1 MTCNRMIAK
10 RTFCLLLPLLL
21 ACSFAKAHRPHFL
34 FSPNRG
40 QWHKDVLYRT
50 NIPGGTM
57 YMERDG
63 ITFRYYDQKKLKYI
77 HDHKGEPIQTG
88 DENTINGVNVRT
100 KLLGANL
107 SPQVTEKLFTEFYEN
122 WFIGNDPAKHA
133 SKVFPAEE
141 LHYHDVYPG
150 VDWVWYEKG
159 GFLKFDFRIKAGA
172 SPAVIRTR
180 YAGQNSLQVDGLGNL
195 LTTTSLSTLKEEKP
209 LAYQIT
215 AKGDTI
221 KVECHYRVEGDVV
234 SYQFPAGYDA
244 TLDLVIDPSL
254 IFSTYS
260 GSFANNFGYTATYDS
275 KGFLYAGGNV
285 FDLGYHTTPGAFQ
298 ETYGGGNIDC
308 AISKYDTTGTFMVW
322 STYFGGSGSEMPHSM
337 VVNKLN
343 QLFVFG
349 TTGSPDLPTT
359 ANAFDNTFNG
369 GTSLNQVGVGY
380 IDANGSDIF
389 VARFSNDGS
398 QLMASTYIGGS
409 ANDGLNLG
417 PVLNHNYADLSRGEI
432 DIDNSNAIYLATS
445 TASHNFPTTSGAVQP
460 NHGGGTFDGV
470 VLKMD
475 NSLTTLIWST
485 YLGGS
490 ANDAVYS
497 LAIDK
502 KNNIVVTGG
511 TQSAN
516 YPVTG
521 PNFNTHNGGVDA
533 LVTTI
538 NSAGTQILNSI
549 LYGTAEYDQS
559 YFVELDNA
567 QNVYLLGQT
576 NASNGYFFTGTG
588 FGVPNGNQFVTKFS
602 PDLSTREWSTAFGN
616 QNGHPDISP
625 TAFLVDVCRK
635 IYISGWGGSLSG
647 NNLPGSTVV
656 GLPITPDAFQTTP
669 HNNDFYMMVL
679 QDDAAALSY
688 ATYYGGAASPEHV
701 DGGTSRFNRRG
712 EMYQSVCAGCGGAQ
726 DFPTTP
732 GAWSATNNG
741 QTGNPPSNVGCNNGV
756 FKFLLDFPSMV
767 ADFDIPP
774 SICAPATVTFQN
786 FSAGATDYFWDFG
799 NGQTSTDSVPS
810 TTYTSSG
817 VYNVMLVANNVDGTT
832 CNLTDTIIKQMVV
845 LGLGEQDLPDKGV
858 CTGQSAEIGMQP
870 VGDPSITYQW
880 IPSTGLSDP
889 TAPNPI
895 FNGSVGSQNYQLV
908 ISNGACSDT
917 IQQNIIVSNVPHLTL
932 NDTLVCAGIPF
943 SVGIS
948 NPPAGML
955 FDWTPG
961 TGLSDSTVAN
971 PTFTAQA
978 TVSFSL
984 VYGFPGCQDSLVR
997 NINVLNLG
1005 FYTPVDTAICPGDTV
1020 SVHEFPDFP
1029 GVTFSWT
1036 PVQFVS
1042 NPNISNPQLYPP
1054 VSQDFTVVISN
1065 GICSDTVVKS
1075 VEMIQF
1081 PAYAGPNDTICE
1093 GQSVVLGPE
1102 LPSSFL
1108 SYSWGPVSYLS
1119 APNVPNPT
1127 ATPPNTITYILDVHA
1142 LGNPNACAAK
1152 DTVTIMVNDP
1162 GLPGFIFNEIATCY
1176 GLGVTVNAVGNPNYQ
1191 YQWFTNNGQTGSG
1204 TQHGFTVPYDTTITF
1219 YMVVTGEG
1227 CTDTVAVT
1235 KTFQGFDGYWGSLV
1249 IPNVF
1254 TPNGDNLN
1262 ECFAPVG
1269 APEGCYWLYV
1279 YNRWGVLV
1287 FDSEKLNKDCW
1298 DGRYMKTNEYVT
1310 DGVYFWLLDIGNNE
1324 YHGTVT
1330 VSGKGGK

>member
-1 MTCNRMIAK
+1 MISK
-10 RTFCLLLPLLL
+10 RTFYFLLPLLF
-21 ACSFAKAHRPHFL
+21 ASTVAKAHRPHFL
-34 FSPNRG
+34 FSPNKG
-40 QWHKDVLYRT
+40 QWHADVLYRT
-50 NIPGGTM
+50 SIPGGTM

-77 HDHKGEPIQTG
+77 HDHKGEPMQTG

-100 KLLGANL
+100 KLLGAN
-107 SPQVTEKLFTEFYEN
+107 PMPRVTERQFTEFYEN
-122 WFIGNDPAKHA
+122 WFIGNDPSKHA

-150 VDWVWYEKG
+150 VDWVWYEKN
-159 GFLKFDFRIKAGA
+159 GFLKFDFRVKAGA
-172 SPAVIRTR
+172 DPATIRTR
-180 YAGQNSLQVDGLGNL
+180 YAGQNTLHVDALGNL
-195 LTTTSLSTLKEEKP
+195 ITTTSLSTLKEEKP

-215 AKGDTI
+215 AAGDTL
-221 KVECHYRVEGDVV
+221 KVECRYEVEGDVV
-234 SYQFPAGYDA
+234 SYRFPAGYDTA
-244 TLDLVIDPSL
+244 LDLVIDPSL

-260 GSFANNFGYTATYDS
+260 GSTADNFGFTATYDS
-275 KGFLYAGGNV
+275 KGFLYSGGNV
-285 FDLGYHTTPGAFQ
+285 FALGYHTTPGAFQ
-298 ETYGGGNIDC
+298 VTYGGGNIDC

-322 STYFGGSGSEMPHSM
+322 SSYLGGSGSEMPHSM

-349 TTGSPDLPTT
+349 TTGSLNFPMSP
-359 ANAFDNTFNG
+359 NAYDNTYNG
-369 GTSLNQVGVGY
+369 GSSLTSTGVGY
-380 IDANGSDIF
+380 TDANGSDIF
-389 VARFSNDGS
+389 IAKFSVDGTE
-398 QLMASTYIGGS
+398 LMASTYLGGS
-409 ANDGLNLG
+409 GNDGLNLG
-417 PVLNHNYADLSRGEI
+417 AVLNHNYADLSRGEI

-445 TASHNFPTTSGAVQP
+445 TASQNFPTTSGTVQP
-460 NHGGGTFDGV
+460 AHGGGVFDGV

-516 YPVTG
+516 FPVTG

-549 LYGTAEYDQS
+549 LYGTAQYDQS
-559 YFVELDNA
+559 YFVELDNS

-576 NASNGYFFTGTG
+576 NASNGFFFTGTG
-588 FGVPNGNQFVTKFS
+588 FGVANGNQFVTKFS
-602 PDLSTREWSTAFGN
+602 PDLSTRVWSTAFGN

-625 TAFLVDVCRK
+625 TAFLVDVCKK
-635 IYISGWGGSLSG
+635 IYISGWGGTVNGSV
-647 NNLPGSTVV
+647 PGSTVT
-656 GLPITPDAFQTTP
+656 GLPVTSDAFQSTTTGS
-669 HNNDFYMMVL
+669 DFYIMIME
-679 QDDAAALSY
+679 DDATALTYS
-688 ATYYGGAASPEHV
+688 TYYGGATSPEHV

-712 EMYQSVCAGCGGAQ
+712 EIYQSVCAGCGSND
-726 DFPTTP
+726 DFPIHP
-732 GAWSATNNG
+732 ANAWSPTNNSF
-741 QTGNPPSNVGCNNGV
+741 NCNNGV
-756 FKFLLDFPSMV
+756 FKFHFDFPSMV

-774 SICAPATVTFQN
+774 AVCAPSTVTFQN
-786 FSAGATDYFWDFG
+786 FSVGATDYFWDFG
-799 NGQTSTDSVPS
+799 NGQTSTDSVPT
-810 TTYTSSG
+810 TTYASSG
-817 VYNVMLVANNVDGTT
+817 VYNVMLVTNNNDGTT
-832 CNLTDTIIKQMVV
+832 CNLTDTIIKQMVI
-845 LGLGEQDLPDKGV
+845 LGLNSQDLPDKGV
-858 CTGQSAEIGMQP
+858 CIGQSAEIGMQP
-870 VGDPSITYQW
+870 VSDPSITYQW
-880 IPSTGLSDP
+880 IPSAGLSDP

-895 FNGSVGSQNYQLV
+895 FNAAAGSQSYQLI

-917 IQQNIIVSNVPHLTL
+917 IQQTIIVSNVPHLTL

-943 SVGIS
+943 GIGFS

-961 TGLSDSTVAN
+961 TGLSDSAVAN
-971 PTFTAQA
+971 PSYTAQS

-984 VYGFPGCQDSLVR
+984 VYGFPGCTDSLVR

-1005 FYTPVDTAICPGDTV
+1005 FYEPVDTAICPGDTV

-1036 PVQFVS
+1036 PTQWVS
-1042 NPNISNPQLYPP
+1042 NPNISNPQLFPP
-1054 VSQDFTVVISN
+1054 TTQDFTIVISN
-1065 GICSDTVVKS
+1065 GVCSDTVEKHVD
-1075 VEMIQF
+1075 MIHY

-1093 GQSVVLGPE
+1093 GQSVVLGPD
-1102 LPSSFL
+1102 LSSPFL
-1108 SYSWGPVSYLS
+1108 AYSWSPGTYLS
-1119 APNVPNPT
+1119 ATNVPNPT
-1127 ATPPNTITYILDVHA
+1127 ATPSATVTYVLDVHA
-1142 LGNPNACAAK
+1142 AGNPNSCVAK
-1152 DTVTIMVNDP
+1152 DTVTITVNDP
-1162 GLPGFIFNEIATCY
+1162 GLPGFLFNEVASCY
-1176 GLGVTVNAVGNPNYQ
+1176 GMSVTVNASGNPNYQ
-1191 YQWFTNNGQTGSG
+1191 YHWYASNGQTGSG
-1204 TQHGFTVPYDTTITF
+1204 PQHGFMVPYDTTITF

-1254 TPNGDNLN
+1254 TPNDDNLN
-1262 ECFAPVG
+1262 ECFAPIG

-1287 FDSEKLNKDCW
+1287 FDSEKLDKDCW
-1298 DGRYMKTNEYVT
+1298 DGRYMKTKEVVT

-1330 VSGKGGK
+1330 VAGKGGK